1 MTIELT
7 GRVIKSGCTEG
18 EALVSPEPVGFFGG
32 VDPETGRS
40 WTFYETIAGGF
51 GGRKGL
57 DGIDAVHTHM
67 TNTMNT
73 PIEAIE
79 SAYPLRFLKY
89 ELRTDSGGPGRWRG
103 GTGLERSWMLLA
115 PSATLSI
122 LAERT
127 ETSPWGLFGGKP
139 GAKGEYYI
147 VKKNGKR
154 MKLKSKCTTKME
166 KGDIFIVRTP
176 GGGGYGNPPER
187 SPELVDRDIKD
198 GLVSPSAAK
207 ENYEATGLDTT

>member
-1 MTIELT
+1 
-7 GRVIKSGCTEG
+7 
-18 EALVSPEPVGFFGG
+18 
-32 VDPETGRS
+32 
-40 WTFYETIAGGF
+40 
-51 GGRKGL
+51 
-57 DGIDAVHTHM
+57 M

-139 GAKGEYYI
+139 GAKGECYI
-147 VKKNGKR
+147 VKPDGKR
-154 MKLKSKCTTKME
+154 MKLKSKCTITME

-176 GGGGYGNPPER
+176 GGGGYGNPRQR
-187 SPELVDRDIKD
+187 SSDLVYRDIKD

-207 ENYEATGLDTT
+207 EYYGVEDPSTTQM